1 VCNGCLTTRIVGLAE
16 TAVLA
21 GLSKTDVVSTAERMP
36 ARPQSVEELSTRLG
50 EQAYLADRGLG
61 TAIFLSLSLGQPLL
75 LEGEAG
81 VGKTEVAKSLAA
93 ALGAE
98 LVRLQCYEGID
109 AHQALYEWDYTRQ
122 LLYIRLLQE
131 GRELREDAA
140 DEIFGPRFLVER
152 PLLQAVRAGDRA
164 VLLIDEIDRADD
176 EFEAFLLE
184 MLSDFQVTVP
194 ELGTIRA
201 ERPPAVVLTSNRTR
215 ELHDALKRRCLYHW
229 IDYPSLDREV
239 EILAARAPTVPAD
252 LARRVAVAVDRI
264 RTLDL
269 VKRPG
274 VAETIEWAKALAF
287 LGATRLERDAVD
299 VTLGTVVKD
308 HDDLVRIRDDLG
320 RILAGD

>member
-1 VCNGCLTTRIVGLAE
+1 MNRVPGDQP
-16 TAVLA
+16 
-21 GLSKTDVVSTAERMP
+21 S
-36 ARPQSVEELSTRLG
+36 RPQSIEELSARLG
-50 EQAYLADRGLG
+50 EQAYLADRGLA

-81 VGKTEVAKSLAA
+81 VGKTEVAKSLAS
-93 ALGAE
+93 ALGVT

-122 LLYIRLLQE
+122 LLYVRLLQE

-229 IDYPSLDREV
+229 IDYPSPEREV
-239 EILAARAPTVPAD
+239 EILAARAPAVPAD
-252 LARRVAVAVDRI
+252 LARRVTAAVERI
-264 RTLDL
+264 REIDL

-274 VAETIEWAKALAF
+274 VAETIEWARALAF
-287 LGATRLERDAVD
+287 LGAARLEHDMVD
-299 VTLGTVVKD
+299 VTLGAVIKD
-308 HDDLVRIRDDLG
+308 HDDLVRVRGDLG
-320 RILAGD
+320 RILADA

>member
-1 VCNGCLTTRIVGLAE
+1 
-16 TAVLA
+16 
-21 GLSKTDVVSTAERMP
+21 VSATPDDTP
-36 ARPQSVEELSTRLG
+36 ARPQSVEDLSARLG
-50 EQAYLADRGLG
+50 EQAYLADRGLA

-93 ALGAE
+93 ALGVT

-122 LLYIRLLQE
+122 LLYVRLLQE

-229 IDYPSLDREV
+229 IDYPSPEREV
-239 EILAARAPTVPAD
+239 EILAARAPAVPAE
-252 LARRVAVAVDRI
+252 LARRVTAAVDRI
-264 RTLDL
+264 RAIDL

-274 VAETIEWAKALAF
+274 VAETIEWARALAF
-287 LGATRLERDAVD
+287 LGASRLERDSVD

-308 HDDLVRIRDDLG
+308 HDDLVRVRDDLD

>member
-1 VCNGCLTTRIVGLAE
+1 LSETVAVNAE
-16 TAVLA
+16 S
-21 GLSKTDVVSTAERMP
+21 GDQPS
-36 ARPQSVEELSTRLG
+36 RPQSIEELSARLG
-50 EQAYLADRGLG
+50 EKAYLADRGLA

-81 VGKTEVAKSLAA
+81 VGKTEVAKSLAS
-93 ALGAE
+93 ALGVT

-122 LLYIRLLQE
+122 LLYVRLLQE

-229 IDYPSLDREV
+229 IDYPSPEREV
-239 EILAARAPTVPAD
+239 EILAARAPAVPAD
-252 LARRVAVAVDRI
+252 LARRVTAAVERI
-264 RTLDL
+264 REIDL

-274 VAETIEWAKALAF
+274 VAETIEWARALAF
-287 LGATRLERDAVD
+287 LGAARLEHDMVD
-299 VTLGTVVKD
+299 VTLGAVIKD
-308 HDDLVRIRDDLG
+308 HDDLVRVRGDLG
-320 RILAGD
+320 RILADA

>member
-1 VCNGCLTTRIVGLAE
+1 LSE
-16 TAVLA
+16 TVVVNAA
-21 GLSKTDVVSTAERMP
+21 ADEQPPRPPSIEDLSA
-36 ARPQSVEELSTRLG
+36 RLG
-50 EQAYLADRGLG
+50 EQAYLADRGLA

-93 ALGAE
+93 ALGVT

-122 LLYIRLLQE
+122 LLYVRLLQE

-229 IDYPSLDREV
+229 IDYPSPEREV
-239 EILAARAPTVPAD
+239 EILAARAPAVPAE
-252 LARRVAVAVDRI
+252 LARRVTAAVDRI
-264 RTLDL
+264 RAIDL

-274 VAETIEWAKALAF
+274 VAETIEWARALAF
-287 LGATRLERDAVD
+287 LGASRLERDTVD

-308 HDDLVRIRDDLG
+308 HDDLVRVRDDLD